1 MSVAAS
7 VAVEVGQDEPV
18 LYVGEITGSKPSSK
32 AMLSG

>member
-1 MSVAAS
+1 MSVATG

-32 AMLSG
+32 ALFGG